1 MVRVITM
8 IVIVLSFYHYH
19 SNVSGGSLRLV
30 YALLIA
36 YKTLAVYTE
45 LCSAY
50 LAKLDIQRHLF
61 L

>member
-30 YALLIA
+30 YAI
-36 YKTLAVYTE
+36 VN
-45 LCSAY
+45 
-50 LAKLDIQRHLF
+50 RV
-61 L
+61 